1 VTGIDRSPTRPGS
14 VVAAVAAL
22 AALVARGAFSWPALG
37 VATAGV
43 ALLGVGLAFAR
54 HDAVTVGGGL
64 LFLAVLVAGLRGAPV
79 VALLSG
85 AVATVV
91 AWDSA
96 GTAIDLGAQLGRAAP
111 TLRLELVHTGGTV
124 LVGALAASVGWA
136 LFQLRLGTAPLTA
149 PVLLLVAV
157 LAITGA
163 LAVRSGRR

>member
-1 VTGIDRSPTRPGS
+1 MTGIDRSPTRPGS

-22 AALVARGAFSWPALG
+22 IGLVASGAFSWPALG
-37 VATAGV
+37 IATAGV
-43 ALLGVGLAFAR
+43 ALLGVGLTLVR

-64 LFLAVLVAGLRGAPV
+64 LFVAVLVAGLQNAPL
-79 VALLSG
+79 VALLFG
-85 AVATVV
+85 AVASVV

-111 TLRLELVHTGGTV
+111 TLRLELAHTAGTV
-124 LVGALAASVGWA
+124 LVGAIAAGVGWA
-136 LFQLRLGTAPLTA
+136 IYQLSLGARPLTA

-163 LAVRSGRR
+163 LAVRSER